1 MRKILLGI
9 KDTTAT
15 YSSNSSE
22 GYSCGTMEASQV
34 EIVMDGT
41 EKQIRDFVLSA
52 RKKREALSGL
62 SDQIERAEESERWGD
77 IDALEEEYQ
86 KILKETSGV
95 NYNRLIMIDGIE
107 L

>member
-9 KDTTAT
+9 KDKTAT

>member
-1 MRKILLGI
+1 MKKILLGI
-9 KDTTAT
+9 KTTTAS

-41 EKQIRDFVLSA
+41 EKEIRNFVSAAREKRKNLS
-52 RKKREALSGL
+52 RLSNLIEIAEGTGRWDQMDGL
-62 SDQIERAEESERWGD
+62 EK
-77 IDALEEEYQ
+77 EYQ
-86 KILKETSGV
+86 EILSETKGV

>member
-1 MRKILLGI
+1 MKKILLGI
-9 KDTTAT
+9 KTTTAS

-41 EKQIRDFVLSA
+41 EKEIRDFVLSA
-52 RKKREALSGL
+52 REKRENLSHL
-62 SDQIERAEESERWGD
+62 SDLIEIAEGLERWD
-77 IDALEEEYQ
+77 QMNNLEEEYQ
-86 KILKETSGV
+86 KILNETKGV

>member
-1 MRKILLGI
+1 MGKILLGI
-9 KDTTAT
+9 RKTTAS

-34 EIVMDGT
+34 NIVMEGT
-41 EKQIRDFVLSA
+41 EKQIRDFVSKSRETRKSLS
-52 RKKREALSGL
+52 RLSNE
-62 SDQIERAEESERWGD
+62 IERLEDMENWES
-77 IDALEEEYQ
+77 IDPVREEYQ